1 MRRLN
6 EKKPLI
12 GPAELT
18 RLFAPLAGRRALLAV
33 SGGPDSVALMRL
45 AALWL
50 EQGGADGGAQ
60 IFVATVDHGL
70 RAESRAEAEA
80 VGRWASALGLP
91 HEILLWQGAKPQSRI
106 QERARAARYALLR
119 AHARSLGADYLLTAH
134 HADDQ
139 AETILF
145 RLLRGSGIAGLAGMQ
160 SETKQAGIM
169 LYRPLLNIS
178 KKALVAYCEAC
189 AQPYIRDPSNENSA
203 FARTRLRAL
212 LPLLEEAGLDAAGW
226 ARLGRR
232 ARRAE
237 QALAAQAEQAGTK
250 LEKIPVNDGFHIAA
264 ASLRHLPA
272 EILLRVIAAEIAALG
287 SGRPP
292 RLERL
297 ESLAQDLYAA
307 LRTGAHWHRTLGG
320 VGFSLRADGLL
331 TLQREKPRR
340 RGRESAAAKASDWPA
355 GAAVL

>member
-6 EKKPLI
+6 KKKPLI
-12 GPAELT
+12 EAEA
-18 RLFAPLAGRRALLAV
+18 LFAPLAGRRALLAV

-50 EQGGADGGAQ
+50 AQGGAATGAE

-70 RAESRAEAEA
+70 RTESRGEAEA
-80 VGRWASALGLP
+80 VGRWAGALGLP
-91 HEILLWQGAKPQSRI
+91 HQILVWQGAKPQSRI
-106 QERARAARYALLR
+106 QERARVARYALLR
-119 AHARSLGADYLLTAH
+119 AHARALGADYLLTAH

-160 SETKQAGIM
+160 SLTRQAGVV

-178 KKALVAYCEAC
+178 KTSLVAYCEAC
-189 AQPYIRDPSNENSA
+189 AQPYVHDPSNENSA

-212 LPLLEEAGLDAAGW
+212 LPRLEEAGLDAAGW

-232 ARRAE
+232 AVRAE
-237 QALAAQAEQAGTK
+237 QALAAQAEQVRAK
-250 LEKIPVNDGFHIAA
+250 LEKIPVNDGFYIPV
-264 ASLRHLPA
+264 ASLRPLPE
-272 EILLRVIAAEIAALG
+272 EILLRVIGAEIAGLG
-287 SGRPP
+287 TGHLL

-307 LRTGAHWHRTLGG
+307 LRTGGHWHRTLGG
-320 VGFSLRADGLL
+320 VGFSLRTDGLL
-331 TLQREKPRR
+331 ALRREKPRR
-340 RGRESAAAKASDWPA
+340 HGRDSAPAEACDWPA
-355 GAAVL
+355 GTAVL